1 MLSEHP
7 SKLVTA
13 LFRRGVALDLE
24 TVDLC
29 FLAAL
34 QLRSDKL
41 GRSTFAEDELFDAF
55 EQVVAL
61 TTETPD
67 EKSTKSTK
75 KRATHLLRRLR
86 EQKMLVRV
94 DGAGIVRA
102 GSYALTRLATAIV
115 AFFLEDEALTRE
127 SLGVLAS
134 ALTTGLLAVRDTA
147 RRAPSGDGWAMSVTA
162 PLRVTLTDL
171 AKGIEQRQRG
181 FDLQQEEFQR
191 EIGALIS
198 ADWFGAVER
207 CTTMLET
214 ASANLRE
221 LNEILLGHTARIG
234 ELLQEIAELAANA
247 GQAEAEAAA
256 RAASEQVDR
265 IGAWGSARQRAWT
278 DYHEWVHRYL
288 RDVVRLDPSRT
299 LVHRLREQLAGR
311 GAKPYALV
319 VANAPPMRVVRSVE
333 IAWPKPPVRRPKKE
347 REQEPTEQEVVDPDA
362 ALRTAIASAIDDGA
376 RGLSEITARVI
387 GAVDPDARFRTAG
400 RVAELLPRIAR
411 VRAEAERPWE
421 NAGAELLVE
430 EWSLRSE
437 EAREP

>member
-7 SKLVTA
+7 TKLVTA

-34 QLRSDKL
+34 QLRSEKL
-41 GRSTFAEDELFDAF
+41 GRSTFAEDELFDVF

-61 TTETPD
+61 TTEAPD
-67 EKSTKSTK
+67 GKSTK

-147 RRAPSGDGWAMSVTA
+147 RRAPSDEVWALSVTA
-162 PLRVTLTDL
+162 PLRVTLADL

-221 LNEILLGHTARIG
+221 LNEILLGHTQRLG

-247 GQAEAEAAA
+247 DKPEAEAAA
-256 RAASEQVDR
+256 RAATEQVDR

-311 GAKPYALV
+311 GARPYALV
-319 VANAPPMRVVRSVE
+319 VANAPPMRVVRTVE
-333 IAWPKPPVRRPKKE
+333 VAWPKPPVRRPKKE
-347 REQEPTEQEVVDPDA
+347 REHEPTEQDVVDPDA
-362 ALRTAIASAIDDGA
+362 PIHAAIAAAIEDGA
-376 RGLSEITARVI
+376 CGLAEITARV
-387 GAVDPDARFRTAG
+387 VETVEPEARFRTAG

-421 NAGAELLVE
+421 SAGAELIVE
-430 EWSLRSE
+430 EWPLRSE